1 MAERD
6 IQRGNDREG
15 NRLKKVYICSPFRAK
30 DGKELVRNINYAREL
45 TRAAVEAHMAP
56 ITPHLYLT
64 QCLDEEIP
72 EERAA
77 GLKIGLELMKTCDF
91 VLAGVKYGISE
102 GMRGELDAARE
113 MGTEVMETVDT
124 DSLQELLAEE
134 IKWKTVAWAKMNT
147 CNFCKGINFHTCSG
161 FNCKEPYK
169 KAYEYARMHYK
180 HCTGISGIE
189 REGEGEFA
197 VMENLSQ
204 GGKMNG

>member
-1 MAERD
+1 MVERD

-15 NRLKKVYICSPFRAK
+15 NRLKKLYICSPFRAK

-102 GMRGELDAARE
+102 GMREEINTARE
-113 MGTEVMETVDT
+113 TGAEVIKVEHVGD
-124 DSLQELLAEE
+124 LQELLKEE
-134 IKWKTVAWAKMNT
+134 VKRNTEAWAKMHT
-147 CNFCKGINFHTCSG
+147 CNFCKGSEFHTCSG
-161 FNCKEPYK
+161 FECKEPYE
-169 KAYEYARMHYK
+169 KAYEYARKHYK
-180 HCTGISGIE
+180 QCTGISGIE